1 MVNTRNNRD
10 FSVHNGTAGRSS
22 SAGRA
27 GSDAAATSDLSEA
40 ARRLRP
46 LRERS
51 SSAARSQVSRRA
63 TSAERRAAGA
73 ASRAA
78 RTQASSGAPGTGRQG
93 APTAA
98 PRATAA
104 AAPRATAK
112 NRTGRSSALMRYAND
127 NRAVQ
132 AIHAMLTGPFRFA
145 FLAAVIAAVVLGL
158 YFPVRDLY
166 IAHRTQTILTEQ
178 LAIRERYN
186 ERLQKQVESYT
197 SNEGMEDAARK
208 ELGMVEQ
215 GERRIIVTGTDEN
228 GDPIMETES
237 GGDASAETGDTGSA
251 GGSGAGSS
259 ADEGSS
265 AKSAD
270 AGAASGTA
278 PSSSSEP
285 QTSAEVERAME
296 AVYSHSPWYFKVL
309 DTLFFFHG
317 VDGQAVVSTGDAG
330 SAGN

>member
-1 MVNTRNNRD
+1 
-10 FSVHNGTAGRSS
+10 
-22 SAGRA
+22 
-27 GSDAAATSDLSEA
+27 
-40 ARRLRP
+40 
-46 LRERS
+46 
-51 SSAARSQVSRRA
+51 
-63 TSAERRAAGA
+63 
-73 ASRAA
+73 
-78 RTQASSGAPGTGRQG
+78 
-93 APTAA
+93 
-98 PRATAA
+98 
-104 AAPRATAK
+104 
-112 NRTGRSSALMRYAND
+112 MRYAND

-132 AIHAMLTGPFRFA
+132 AIHAVLTGPFRFA
-145 FLAAVIAAVVLGL
+145 FFAAVIAAVALGL

-166 IAHRTQTILTEQ
+166 IAHRTQAILTEQ
-178 LAIRERYN
+178 LAIREEYN
-186 ERLQKQVESYT
+186 ERLQRQVDSYT

-228 GDPIMETES
+228 GDPIVETES

-278 PSSSSEP
+278 PSSSSKP
-285 QTSAEVERAME
+285 QTSAEVDRAME

-317 VDGQAVVSTGDAG
+317 VDGQTVVSTGDTG

>member
-22 SAGRA
+22 STGRA

-46 LRERS
+46 SRERS
-51 SSAARSQVSRRA
+51 SSAARSQASRRA

-78 RTQASSGAPGTGRQG
+78 RTQAASGAPGTGRQG

-98 PRATAA
+98 PAA
-104 AAPRATAK
+104 AHRATAK
-112 NRTGRSSALMRYAND
+112 NRAGRSSALMRYAND

-145 FLAAVIAAVVLGL
+145 FFAAVIAAVALGL

-186 ERLQKQVESYT
+186 ERLEKQVESYT

-228 GDPIMETES
+228 GDPIVETES
-237 GGDASAETGDTGSA
+237 GGDASAGAGDIGSA
-251 GGSGAGSS
+251 GGSAAGSS
-259 ADEGSS
+259 SDGGSS
-265 AKSAD
+265 AGSAD
-270 AGAASGTA
+270 AGAASGA
-278 PSSSSEP
+278 SSDAVSSEP